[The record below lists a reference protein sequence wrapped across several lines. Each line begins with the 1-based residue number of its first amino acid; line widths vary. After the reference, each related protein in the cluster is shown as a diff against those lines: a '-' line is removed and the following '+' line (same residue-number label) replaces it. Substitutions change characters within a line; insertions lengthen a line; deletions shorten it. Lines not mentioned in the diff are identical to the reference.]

1 MKLSEKQKSN
11 FSIYCIILISILTS
25 PLFII
30 NSSNKIKRRGK
41 TNFQNNEFEPKIKSL
56 RNLDFNTD
64 SSEVCSRSSKDLIN
78 YFETGD
84 VNYVKLYEDIE
95 DKEPSDITIYII
107 NILSDEGDF
116 TQNIKNYM
124 KHLAP
129 LIILFILGVLCIP
142 GWLVFCCCAFCSCS
156 CFNVCKAI
164 KCRIPFFILLLI
176 INLIFIVNSIVGLI
190 KIDPIIKGLSNA
202 ECSLLRFIN
211 EVLEGETKNSLPK
224 WGGVSKIVNIFDRT
238 IENIEIISRD
248 NTLSVTQE
256 KSNLYQNRKNYF
268 IHYLESVCNT
278 ISYNYRYKELYL
290 FDMAYYFGS
299 YTSDGTFS
307 KNSYAE
313 KWYKEAE
320 ITYDVENS
328 VAPLKNII
336 ISHAHETLDEAR
348 NIIKDMG
355 IGFEQLKD
363 NIGEKIIDYSEKI
376 NLAGK
381 ITLILLF
388 SVLLIISLLS
398 EIIFIYLLVVSCR
411 KNNYQNISRCLKF
424 LINLFWNIMAILVI
438 VIFILSGFIF
448 IIGRIGEDFFE
459 AFSFLFSSRN
469 LLSPSPRIF
478 GDSAPY
484 LDICINGDGN
494 IAKDLRIENDLKNI
508 DSLKTK
514 TENIDKIIK
523 SITNKVE
530 NPDSDRVYDEI
541 ISELDKRINNNIEYG
556 FINTQAS
563 ENITLY
569 ATLKKLKEKLSSCNI
584 NDIWNFT
591 CRVDNQ
597 GACDSAINT
606 SKCINPKSCQ
616 DELIQRYKTICNS
629 DNIINDINQ
638 ILATMDF
645 ANSED
650 EDNSI
655 KMQALNVKNAYRNFL
670 SNAKYAL
677 DGFTRKFQP
686 FSNIYNDIIGSGSI
700 ESVINC
706 TFIGN
711 NVKILLHYLNDT
723 IGKGFS
729 TLGITL
735 VIDGIIMLFC
745 ISFTILLLSI
755 FDELSRI
762 SSIETEENNK
772 INYVD
777 NPLKVYKD
785 NPIPSS
791 ELSINAKK

>member
-1 MKLSEKQKSN
+1 
-11 FSIYCIILISILTS
+11 
-25 PLFII
+25 
-30 NSSNKIKRRGK
+30 
-41 TNFQNNEFEPKIKSL
+41 
-56 RNLDFNTD
+56 
-64 SSEVCSRSSKDLIN
+64 
-78 YFETGD
+78 
-84 VNYVKLYEDIE
+84 
-95 DKEPSDITIYII
+95 
-107 NILSDEGDF
+107 
-116 TQNIKNYM
+116 
-124 KHLAP
+124 
-129 LIILFILGVLCIP
+129 
-142 GWLVFCCCAFCSCS
+142 
-156 CFNVCKAI
+156 
-164 KCRIPFFILLLI
+164 
-176 INLIFIVNSIVGLI
+176 
-190 KIDPIIKGLSNA
+190 
-202 ECSLLRFIN
+202 
-211 EVLEGETKNSLPK
+211 
-224 WGGVSKIVNIFDRT
+224 
-238 IENIEIISRD
+238 
-248 NTLSVTQE
+248 
-256 KSNLYQNRKNYF
+256 
-268 IHYLESVCNT
+268 
-278 ISYNYRYKELYL
+278 
-290 FDMAYYFGS
+290 
-299 YTSDGTFS
+299 
-307 KNSYAE
+307 
-313 KWYKEAE
+313 
-320 ITYDVENS
+320 
-328 VAPLKNII
+328 
-336 ISHAHETLDEAR
+336 
-348 NIIKDMG
+348 MG

-411 KNNYQNISRCLKF
+411 KNNYQNVSSCLKF

-494 IAKDLRIENDLKNI
+494 IANELRIENDLKNI

-591 CRVDNQ
+591 CRVDSQ
-597 GACDSAINT
+597 GACDSPINT

-616 DELIQRYKTICNS
+616 EELIQRYKTICNS

-700 ESVINC
+700 EAVINC

-735 VIDGIIMLFC
+735 VIDGIIMLCC

-755 FDELSRI
+755 FDE
-762 SSIETEENNK
+762 
-772 INYVD
+772 
-777 NPLKVYKD
+777 
-785 NPIPSS
+785 
-791 ELSINAKK
+791 